1 MKLIKRTTLHYQKDS
16 SDKVYEVD
24 LCEVES
30 DKYLVNFRYG
40 RRGANLKEGT
50 KTTQP
55 VALREAQQVFD
66 KLVGEKTKKGYID
79 ISAASSPATVVQSV
93 ATDDG
98 RKQAILNRLADDKPS
113 TWKLE
118 RAIWRAGELKMKEAT
133 PLLINLLGTGEDL
146 QDYCIAW
153 ALGWCNQNS
162 NDKDVIAVLTKLS
175 QSNEAADF
183 VSSIAFEATLKVCDE
198 EKKAELQA
206 ETIEYLPSF
215 FQELLKKDSSDD
227 FTTELKAYLA
237 DCDYQDFE
245 ILETI
250 YEIDSEIVRS
260 GLIDVISKAPLKP
273 NYFQRLRHIFKIAEY
288 RRDEEVF
295 GILAYRFE
303 KESGNFDSKRYV
315 RLENGDFLNPYKR
328 NYNQQTRRYENRIN
342 EVAEELKKPTS
353 RIAYSHKTREYL
365 LHRVWR
371 ALNKLGEESNPD
383 YVKMAVGILL
393 QYSDAD
399 GIGNYYRNPFAYYLT
414 FNHILYENSPRY
426 RLYDRKKWIP
436 KRDYKPNDAEPI
448 VREEAFPQ
456 LWEQQPEALLKLL
469 VESECNP
476 VHNFAVKA
484 LRTCHNFLAS
494 INIDTI
500 IKLVNKPYEVTAQ
513 LGFELALVN
522 YDSKNPN
529 KNLVLALANCLSEA
543 ARKQAYKWIKQ
554 NQGKFLQDSSFI
566 AGLVTSSQSETRQFA
581 KSFLGKAVINESTAQ
596 VIVGK
601 IIVELL
607 SLSLIYK
614 EESTEVSLPLL
625 DKEGLGEVSLPLL
638 DKEGLGEV
646 SLPLLDKEGLGE
658 VSLPLLDKEGLGE
671 VSLPLLDK
679 EGLGEVSLPLL
690 DKEGLGEVSL
700 PLLDK
705 EGLGEVSLP
714 LLDKE
719 GLGEVSLPLLDKEG
733 LGEVSLPLL
742 DKEGL
747 GEVSLPLLDKEG
759 LGEVEISQLIKE
771 ASEILLITFTKQ
783 LRTLNLNVIN
793 DLLTHSIVE
802 IQELGARILLNHQIP
817 AKDLPA
823 HIIESLLAS
832 ENESLRV
839 LGIRLFGQLPDD
851 KLIHEEKELIIA
863 ICLQQRFAIAINPN
877 SEIRNAIKPVI
888 NRLTAANPNFCIE
901 IASDFIEILLTK
913 EKHEGIHSFLVTLLK
928 DLPPW
933 MTSIS
938 KETTIMLLK
947 AKSSP
952 AQELGGLLLTA
963 NYQTWIEE
971 FTASEIVKLGNH
983 EVAAIRKASHQM
995 LSQISNRLRA
1005 DSQEMIAAVRMLEAK
1020 WQDSRE
1026 FAFKLFTTEF
1036 GENEFTPEVLVTIC
1050 DSVREEAR
1058 RLGRDLLTR
1067 NFQSLDGE
1075 EYLLKFSEHPS
1086 ADMQL
1091 FATNY
1096 LENYAKDDTEK
1107 LQQLAPFFISILSR
1121 VNRGS
1126 IAKKRTF
1133 TFLESEAQK
1142 SETAAKIVAEI
1153 MTRQSV
1159 TMAIADKS
1167 SAIQIMLKIHKNY
1180 PHLTLPIKIK
1190 PVVEVRS

>member
-1 MKLIKRTTLHYQKDS
+1 MKLIKRKTLHYQKDS

-24 LCEVES
+24 LCEVAE

-55 VALREAQQVFD
+55 VALKKAQQVFD
-66 KLVGEKTKKGYID
+66 KLVGEKTKKGYVD
-79 ISAASSPATVVQSV
+79 VSAVSSPETVVQPV

-98 RKQAILNRLADDKPS
+98 RKQAILKRLADNQPS
-113 TWKLE
+113 SWKLE
-118 RAIWRAGELKMKEAT
+118 RAIWRAGELKITEAM
-133 PLLINLLGTGEDL
+133 PLLIDLLGTGEDL
-146 QDYCIAW
+146 RDYCIVW
-153 ALGWCNQNS
+153 ALGWCCENS
-162 NDKDVIAVLTKLS
+162 NDKDVIAALTKLY
-175 QSNEAADF
+175 QSDETSDF
-183 VSSIAFEATLKVCDE
+183 LSSIAFEAVLKICDE
-198 EKKAELQA
+198 QKKAELQA
-206 ETIEYLPSF
+206 ETIEFLPSH
-215 FQELLKKDSSDD
+215 FQELLKQDSSDD
-227 FTTELKAYLA
+227 FTTDLNAYLA

-250 YEIDSEIVRS
+250 YEIDNEIVRP
-260 GLIDVISKAPLKP
+260 GLIEVISKAPLKP
-273 NYFQRLRHIFKIAEY
+273 NYFQRLRHIFKVAEY

-303 KESGNFDSKRYV
+303 KESGNFNSERYV

-342 EVAEELKKPTS
+342 EVTEELKKSTS
-353 RIAYSHKTREYL
+353 RIAYSDKTREYIRR
-365 LHRVWR
+365 RVWKT
-371 ALNKLGEESNPD
+371 LEKLGEESNPD
-383 YVKMAVGILL
+383 YVKMAVGVLL

-399 GIGNYYRNPFAYYLT
+399 GIGNYFSNTFANYLT

-426 RLYDRKKWIP
+426 RLKSGKKAWIP
-436 KRDYKPNDAEPI
+436 KKGYKPNDAEPTI
-448 VREEAFPQ
+448 REEAFPQ

-484 LRTCHNFLAS
+484 LRTCEKFLAS

-500 IKLVNKPYEVTAQ
+500 IELVNKPYEVTAQ
-513 LGFELALVN
+513 LGFELTLLN
-522 YDSKNPN
+522 YDSGKPN
-529 KNLVLALANCLSEA
+529 KSLILALANCLSER
-543 ARKQAYKWIKQ
+543 ARNQAYQWIGEKQ
-554 NQGKFLQDSSFI
+554 DYFLEDSSFI
-566 AGLVTSSQSETRQFA
+566 AGLVLSNQSETRQFA
-581 KSFLGKAVINESTAQ
+581 KGFLRNANINDSNAQ
-596 VIVGK
+596 IIIGK

-607 SLSLIYK
+607 SL
-614 EESTEVSLPLL
+614 PLL
-625 DKEGLGEVSLPLL
+625 NKDELG
-638 DKEGLGEV
+638 
-646 SLPLLDKEGLGE
+646 
-658 VSLPLLDKEGLGE
+658 
-671 VSLPLLDK
+671 
-679 EGLGEVSLPLL
+679 
-690 DKEGLGEVSL
+690 
-700 PLLDK
+700 
-705 EGLGEVSLP
+705 
-714 LLDKE
+714 
-719 GLGEVSLPLLDKEG
+719 
-733 LGEVSLPLL
+733 
-742 DKEGL
+742 
-747 GEVSLPLLDKEG
+747 
-759 LGEVEISQLIKE
+759 EISQLIKE
-771 ASEILLITFTKQ
+771 VSETLLITFTKQ
-783 LRTLNLNVIN
+783 LRSLNLNVIN
-793 DLLTHSIVE
+793 DLLTHEIVE

-832 ENESLRV
+832 ENESLRI
-839 LGIRLFGQLPDD
+839 LGIRLFGQLPND
-851 KLIHEEKELIIA
+851 KLIGEEKELIV
-863 ICLQQRFAIAINPN
+863 AIAINPN
-877 SEIRNAIKPVI
+877 PEIRNAIKPVI
-888 NRLTAANPNFCIE
+888 NRLTAANPNFTIE
-901 IASDFIEILLTK
+901 LASDLIEILLTK

-938 KETTIMLLK
+938 KETTMMLLR

-952 AQELGGLLLTA
+952 AQELGGLLLSA

-1005 DSQEMIAAVRMLEAK
+1005 DSQEMVAAVRMLEAK

-1036 GENEFTPEVLVTIC
+1036 GENEFTPEVLVSIC

-1126 IAKKRTF
+1126 VAKKRTF
-1133 TFLESEAQK
+1133 KFLELESQK
-1142 SETAAKIVAEI
+1142 SEIAAKIVAEI

-1159 TMAIADKS
+1159 TMAVADKS

-1180 PHLTLPIKIK
+1180 PHLTLPIQVK

>member
-1 MKLIKRTTLHYQKDS
+1 MKLIKRTTLHYQKDA

-66 KLVGEKTKKGYID
+66 KLVREKTKKGYID
-79 ISAASSPATVVQSV
+79 ISAASSVTPAVQSV

-133 PLLINLLGTGEDL
+133 PFLINLLGTGEDL
-146 QDYCIAW
+146 RDYCIAW

-162 NDKDVIAVLTKLS
+162 NDKDVIAVLTKLY
-175 QSNEAADF
+175 QSDETSDF

-250 YEIDSEIVRS
+250 YEIDSEIIRP

-273 NYFQRLRHIFKIAEY
+273 NYFQRLRHIFKVAEY

-303 KESGNFDSKRYV
+303 KESGNFNSGRYV

-342 EVAEELKKPTS
+342 EVVEELKKPTS
-353 RIAYSHKTREYL
+353 RIAYSEKTRQYL
-365 LHRVWR
+365 LNRVWR
-371 ALNKLGEESNPD
+371 TLKKLGEESNPD

-393 QYSDAD
+393 QYCDAD
-399 GIGNYYRNPFAYYLT
+399 GIGNYYRNPFAYYLN

-436 KRDYKPNDAEPI
+436 KRGYKPGDAEPT

-484 LRTCHNFLAS
+484 LRTCHKFLAS

-500 IKLVNKPYEVTAQ
+500 IQLVNKPYEVTAQ
-513 LGFELALVN
+513 FGFELALLN

-529 KNLVLALANCLSEA
+529 KNLVLALANCLSKQ

-607 SLSLIYK
+607 SLSL
-614 EESTEVSLPLL
+614 LN
-625 DKEGLGEVSLPLL
+625 KEGLGEVS
-638 DKEGLGEV
+638 
-646 SLPLLDKEGLGE
+646 
-658 VSLPLLDKEGLGE
+658 
-671 VSLPLLDK
+671 
-679 EGLGEVSLPLL
+679 
-690 DKEGLGEVSL
+690 
-700 PLLDK
+700 
-705 EGLGEVSLP
+705 
-714 LLDKE
+714 
-719 GLGEVSLPLLDKEG
+719 
-733 LGEVSLPLL
+733 
-742 DKEGL
+742 
-747 GEVSLPLLDKEG
+747 
-759 LGEVEISQLIKE
+759 QLIKE
-771 ASEILLITFTKQ
+771 VSETLLITFPSQ
-783 LRTLNLNVIN
+783 LCTLNLTVIN
-793 DLLTHSIVE
+793 DLLNHEIVE

-817 AKDLPA
+817 TKDLPA

-851 KLIHEEKELIIA
+851 KLIQEEKELII
-863 ICLQQRFAIAINPN
+863 AIAINPN

-901 IASDFIEILLTK
+901 IASDFIQILLTK

-933 MTSIS
+933 MTNIS

-1005 DSQEMIAAVRMLEAK
+1005 DSQEMVAAVRMLEAK

-1036 GENEFTPEVLVTIC
+1036 GANEFTPEVLVTIC

-1107 LQQLAPFFISILSR
+1107 LQKLAPFFISILSR

-1133 TFLESEAQK
+1133 TFLESEARK

-1190 PVVEVRS
+1190 PVVEVRN

>member
-1 MKLIKRTTLHYQKDS
+1 MKLIKRKTLHYQKDA

-24 LCEVES
+24 LYEVTE

-55 VALREAQQVFD
+55 VALTKAEQVFD
-66 KLVGEKTKKGYID
+66 KLVGEKTKKGYVD
-79 ISAASSPATVVQSV
+79 VSTGNSPATIEEFV
-93 ATDDG
+93 ATDDA
-98 RKQAILNRLADDKPS
+98 RKEAILNRLADDKPS

-118 RAIWRAGELKMKEAT
+118 RAIWKAGELKITEAT

-146 QDYCIAW
+146 RDYCIAW
-153 ALGWCNQNS
+153 ALGWCCENS
-162 NDKDVIAVLTKLS
+162 NDKDAIARLTKLY
-175 QSNEAADF
+175 QSDETADF
-183 VSSIAFEATLKVCDE
+183 VSSIAFEATLKICDE
-198 EKKAELQA
+198 KKKAELQA
-206 ETIEYLPSF
+206 ETIDYLPSF
-215 FQELLKKDSSDD
+215 FQELLKQGSSDD
-227 FTTELKAYLA
+227 FTTELNAYLA

-250 YEIDSEIVRS
+250 YEIDNEIVRP
-260 GLIDVISKAPLKP
+260 GLIEIISKAPLKP

-288 RRDEEVF
+288 RHDEEVF

-303 KESGNFDSKRYV
+303 KQSGNFDSESYV
-315 RLENGDFLNPYKR
+315 KLENGEYLDPYKW
-328 NYNQQTRRYENRIN
+328 NYNQQARRYENRIN
-342 EVAEELKKPTS
+342 EVAEELKKPNP
-353 RIAYSHKTREYL
+353 RIAYSKQTSKYL
-365 LHRVWR
+365 INRVWR
-371 ALNKLGEESNPD
+371 TLKKLGEASNPD

-399 GIGNYYRNPFAYYLT
+399 AKSIQQSTYYSWDSGYKTRHWDKYSSYLSL
-414 FNHILYENSPRY
+414 NHILYQNSPRY
-426 RLYDRKKWIP
+426 ALSSNKKAWQC
-436 KRDYKPNDAEPI
+436 KQGYKPGDTEPT

-456 LWEQQPEALLKLL
+456 LWQQQPEALLKLL
-469 VESECNP
+469 VESECKP

-484 LRTCHNFLAS
+484 LRTCNKFLAS

-500 IKLVNKPYEVTAQ
+500 IQLVNKPYEVTAQ
-513 LGFELALVN
+513 LGFELALLN
-522 YDSKNPN
+522 YESSNPN
-529 KNLVLALANCLSEA
+529 KTLILALANCLSKR
-543 ARKQAYKWIKQ
+543 ARQQAYQWIEEKPDY
-554 NQGKFLQDSSFI
+554 FLEDSSFI
-566 AGLVTSSQSETRQFA
+566 TDLVTSSQSETRQFA
-581 KSFLGKAVINESTAQ
+581 KSFLGKAVIHDYNAQ

-601 IIVELL
+601 IIVGLITL
-607 SLSLIYK
+607 SQNK
-614 EESTEVSLPLL
+614 EE
-625 DKEGLGEVSLPLL
+625 
-638 DKEGLGEV
+638 
-646 SLPLLDKEGLGE
+646 
-658 VSLPLLDKEGLGE
+658 
-671 VSLPLLDK
+671 
-679 EGLGEVSLPLL
+679 
-690 DKEGLGEVSL
+690 
-700 PLLDK
+700 
-705 EGLGEVSLP
+705 
-714 LLDKE
+714 
-719 GLGEVSLPLLDKEG
+719 
-733 LGEVSLPLL
+733 
-742 DKEGL
+742 
-747 GEVSLPLLDKEG
+747 
-759 LGEVEISQLIKE
+759 VEELIKE
-771 ASEILLITFTKQ
+771 VSETLLITFPSQ
-783 LRTLNLNVIN
+783 LRTLNFNVIN
-793 DLLTHSIVE
+793 DLLTHEIVE
-802 IQELGARILLNHQIP
+802 IQELGARILLNHEIP
-817 AKDLPA
+817 AQDLPA

-851 KLIHEEKELIIA
+851 KLINEEKELIV
-863 ICLQQRFAIAINPN
+863 AIAINHN

-888 NRLTAANPNFCIE
+888 NRLAVANPNFCIE
-901 IASDFIEILLTK
+901 IASYFIEILLIK

-928 DLPPW
+928 DLPAW

-938 KETTIMLLK
+938 KETTMMLLR

-952 AQELGGLLLTA
+952 AQELGGLLLSA

-983 EVAAIRKASHQM
+983 EIAAIRNASQQM
-995 LSQISNRLRA
+995 LSQICNRLRA
-1005 DSQEMIAAVRMLEAK
+1005 DSQEMVAAVRMLEAK

-1107 LQQLAPFFISILSR
+1107 LQKLAPFFISILSR

-1126 IAKKRTF
+1126 VAKKRTF
-1133 TFLESEAQK
+1133 AFLDSEAQK

-1159 TMAIADKS
+1159 TMAVADKS

-1180 PHLTLPIKIK
+1180 PHLALPIQVK

>member
-1 MKLIKRTTLHYQKDS
+1 MELIKRTTLHYQKDS

-66 KLVGEKTKKGYID
+66 KLVGEKTKKGYVD
-79 ISAASSPATVVQSV
+79 VSAPSSPTTVVQSV

-98 RKQAILNRLADDKPS
+98 RKQAILNRLADNQPS
-113 TWKLE
+113 SWKLE
-118 RAIWRAGELKMKEAT
+118 RAIWRAGELKITKAT

-146 QDYCIAW
+146 RDYCIAW

-162 NDKDVIAVLTKLS
+162 NDKDVIAVLTRLS

-215 FQELLKKDSSDD
+215 FQDLLKQDSSDD
-227 FTTELKAYLA
+227 FATELKAYLA
-237 DCDYQDFE
+237 DCDYQGFE

-250 YEIDSEIVRS
+250 YEIDSEIVRP

-303 KESGNFDSKRYV
+303 KESGNFNSERYV

-328 NYNQQTRRYENRIN
+328 NYNQQTRRYENKIN

-371 ALNKLGEESNPD
+371 ALKKLGEESNPD

-399 GIGNYYRNPFAYYLT
+399 AIGNYYRNPFAYYLT

-436 KRDYKPNDAEPI
+436 KRDYKPNDAEPT

-513 LGFELALVN
+513 LGFELALLN

-529 KNLVLALANCLSEA
+529 KNLVLALANCLSKQ

-566 AGLVTSSQSETRQFA
+566 TGLVTSSQSETRQFA

-607 SLSLIYK
+607 SLPLIYK

-625 DKEGLGEVSLPLL
+625 DKKGLGEVS
-638 DKEGLGEV
+638 
-646 SLPLLDKEGLGE
+646 
-658 VSLPLLDKEGLGE
+658 
-671 VSLPLLDK
+671 
-679 EGLGEVSLPLL
+679 
-690 DKEGLGEVSL
+690 
-700 PLLDK
+700 
-705 EGLGEVSLP
+705 
-714 LLDKE
+714 
-719 GLGEVSLPLLDKEG
+719 
-733 LGEVSLPLL
+733 
-742 DKEGL
+742 
-747 GEVSLPLLDKEG
+747 
-759 LGEVEISQLIKE
+759 QLIKE
-771 ASEILLITFTKQ
+771 VSEILLITFPSQ
-783 LRTLNLNVIN
+783 LRTLNLTVIN
-793 DLLTHSIVE
+793 DLLTHEIVE
-802 IQELGARILLNHQIP
+802 IQELGVRILLNHQIP

-832 ENESLRV
+832 ENESLRI
-839 LGIRLFGQLPDD
+839 LSIRLFGQFPDD
-851 KLIHEEKELIIA
+851 KLIYEEKELIT
-863 ICLQQRFAIAINPN
+863 AIAINPN

-901 IASDFIEILLTK
+901 IASDLIEILLTK

-938 KETTIMLLK
+938 KETTITLLK

-963 NYQTWIEE
+963 NYQTWIEK

-1026 FAFKLFTTEF
+1026 FAF
-1036 GENEFTPEVLVTIC
+1036 
-1050 DSVREEAR
+1050 
-1058 RLGRDLLTR
+1058 
-1067 NFQSLDGE
+1067 
-1075 EYLLKFSEHPS
+1075 
-1086 ADMQL
+1086 
-1091 FATNY
+1091 
-1096 LENYAKDDTEK
+1096 
-1107 LQQLAPFFISILSR
+1107 
-1121 VNRGS
+1121 
-1126 IAKKRTF
+1126 
-1133 TFLESEAQK
+1133 
-1142 SETAAKIVAEI
+1142 
-1153 MTRQSV
+1153 
-1159 TMAIADKS
+1159 
-1167 SAIQIMLKIHKNY
+1167 
-1180 PHLTLPIKIK
+1180 
-1190 PVVEVRS
+1190 